1 MANGFQPLLNDAKD
15 FGLKLKSHFDR
26 AVSGGNGYGVKL
38 ATRGAA
44 AVVATLLIAQTGMYW
59 PLAAIAGAGLS
70 LWYGVRTERKLTG
83 EIKTASEDAPNRV
96 FSIHDKAARAIDSYQ
111 TKPRG
116 TENPFKPR

>member
-1 MANGFQPLLNDAKD
+1 MANGVQPLLADVKE

-38 ATRGAA
+38 AARGAA
-44 AVVATLLIAQTGMYW
+44 AVVATLLIAQTGMYL
-59 PLAAIAGAGLS
+59 PLAAVAGAGLS
-70 LWYGVRTERKLTG
+70 LWYGVRTERRLTG
-83 EIKTASEDAPNRV
+83 AIQPAAEETKNRA
-96 FSIHDKAARAIDSYQ
+96 FTLHDKAARAIDSYQ